1 MPKNLS
7 NVIGDRGEDIFKLA
21 ITDYSQFD
29 NPLFEPAF
37 LGEKWPAIDFYVELC
52 GVNNSTP
59 FFFVQIKATKK
70 PINDQKQV
78 LDINAV
84 TKEKCES
91 LFKMTAPTYL
101 AGVHE
106 TTKRAFI
113 LSINTQPS
121 KGIYKIPLKYE
132 LTPDNLKILY
142 KEVCDFW
149 KIRSY
154 KPLTSYFL

>member
-1 MPKNLS
+1 
-7 NVIGDRGEDIFKLA
+7 
-21 ITDYSQFD
+21 
-29 NPLFEPAF
+29 
-37 LGEKWPAIDFYVELC
+37 
-52 GVNNSTP
+52 
-59 FFFVQIKATKK
+59 
-70 PINDQKQV
+70 
-78 LDINAV
+78 
-84 TKEKCES
+84 
-91 LFKMTAPTYL
+91 MTAPTYL